1 MKRTTLQARIKNWAL
16 PVPGKVDI
24 STPADKSSRKRRH
37 NSSEIE
43 LQQMR
48 NSWSAHFRGSGH
60 QCVLAHPL
68 LPLSYILES
77 SKGTIHKKGKAKGG
91 LVIKRSELH
100 AWPRKP
106 IRAASPNA
114 EIAVSKSYQDHKK

>member
-43 LQQMR
+43 LQHMR

-60 QCVLAHPL
+60 QSVLAHPL

-77 SKGTIHKKGKAKGG
+77 SKGTITKRERPREVLSSSEASSTRGPGNPFEPRRRMQKSQSAK
-91 LVIKRSELH
+91 VIKTT
-100 AWPRKP
+100 
-106 IRAASPNA
+106 
-114 EIAVSKSYQDHKK
+114 KS